1 MGPGLTQ
8 GFFGYRDH
16 DLEKT
21 NCLVAWGCD
30 PLASNRAERTLPR
43 QVQPAGLSC
52 KPPPMGRCPLPLF
65 IAGVDM
71 SEVELEQATAR
82 EDLCRF
88 LAACYY
94 EPDAVLAEEKV
105 FESMA
110 AAAQR
115 LDPELA
121 ATARRLGEAFAAQ
134 ELQAL
139 LVDYTRLFLGP
150 PSPLV
155 APYGSTWLGGDGTV
169 MPESAVALEGL
180 YGEAGFEIDEELG
193 ETPDHVAVELEF
205 LYLLTFKQ
213 NEARRAGEEVAI
225 AGWDQLHDLFLRGH
239 VGAWISRFAAAVRDQ
254 AETAFYRE
262 LADLTV
268 RFLRTEVERLPRP

>member
-1 MGPGLTQ
+1 MPDQ
-8 GFFGYRDH
+8 
-16 DLEKT
+16 
-21 NCLVAWGCD
+21 
-30 PLASNRAERTLPR
+30 
-43 QVQPAGLSC
+43 
-52 KPPPMGRCPLPLF
+52 
-65 IAGVDM
+65 
-71 SEVELEQATAR
+71 ELEQATAR

-105 FESMA
+105 FDSMT

-121 ATARRLGEAFAAQ
+121 AGARRLGEAFAAQ
-134 ELQAL
+134 DLQAL

-150 PSPLV
+150 PSPLA
-155 APYGSTWLGGDGTV
+155 APYGSLWLSGEGTV
-169 MPESAVALEGL
+169 MQESTVALEGL
-180 YGEAGFEIDEELG
+180 YSEAGFEIDEAVGEL
-193 ETPDHVAVELEF
+193 PDHVAVELEF
-205 LYLLTFKQ
+205 LYLLTFKR

-239 VGAWISRFAAAVRDQ
+239 LGAWIAPFTQAVSANAQ
-254 AETAFYRE
+254 TAFYRE

-268 RFLRTEVERLPRP
+268 RFVRMEYEKLPRR